1 MQLVHTYAA
10 SSYCSGMSVKG
21 QDSVVV
27 EQIPLSLEL
36 YNSRMNGEAVFCHTG
51 QFALRCPRTLHVGSG
66 GIRYILA
73 TLSEG
78 CIRKVIQVSAFMKSG
93 TFYVSGQVYH
103 LDIAVDFGK
112 VRLQLGKETS
122 SVSPRKP
129 GLPILIY

>member
-1 MQLVHTYAA
+1 
-10 SSYCSGMSVKG
+10 
-21 QDSVVV
+21 
-27 EQIPLSLEL
+27 
-36 YNSRMNGEAVFCHTG
+36 MNGEAVFCHTG

-78 CIRKVIQVSAFMKSG
+78 CIRKVIQVSAFMKPG

-122 SVSPRKP
+122 SVSQESQACPFSSIKVVGSMSFHQPRGP
-129 GLPILIY
+129 LGVISSVTSGFPIASVKGPVGNR